1 MDGRWL
7 QAPNRSW
14 SRPRPFRQEPKSAFK
29 PDTFIMPDRSAQG
42 HVAAAEIE
50 ISQTGW
56 VGLTP
61 CG

>member
-1 MDGRWL
+1 
-7 QAPNRSW
+7 
-14 SRPRPFRQEPKSAFK
+14 
-29 PDTFIMPDRSAQG
+29 MPDRSAQG